1 MASAELFI
9 TINNNKVMN
18 PDLKSLILEQD
29 EYLIGQEI
37 GKVMEHLHY
46 HIYCKSDKYTQK
58 RYSDKFRNL
67 IKKHYSGKHNEYK
80 IEKPKN
86 YLKVVAYCAKEDED
100 VEHNLSEQRIE
111 EIVLYQK
118 KVKESQSTPM
128 KDKLLKHFIESNETQ
143 DQSPHE
149 IIKSILTFYKGIK
162 WLPPNKGQMYQYTTY
177 IMLQLYSDIETV
189 IVRQQE
195 IK

>member
-9 TINNNKVMN
+9 TINNNNVLH
-18 PDLKSLILEQD
+18 PDLKSLILDQD

-46 HIYCKSDKYTQK
+46 HIYCKSFKFKQK
-58 RYSDKFRNL
+58 SYSDKFRTL

-100 VEHNLSEQRIE
+100 IEHNLSEQRIE
-111 EIVLYQK
+111 EIVLYTK

-128 KDKLLKHFIESNETQ
+128 KDKLLDHFITNEKFTNN
-143 DQSPHE
+143 SPHE
-149 IIKSILTFYKGIK
+149 IVKSILTFYKKIR
-162 WLPPNKGQMYQYTTY
+162 WLPPNKSQMYQYTSY
-177 IMLQLYSDIETV
+177 ILLQLHDDIEDV
-189 IVRQQE
+189 ITLQKL
-195 IK
+195 I

>member
-9 TINNNKVMN
+9 TINNNNVLH

-37 GKVMEHLHY
+37 GKVEKHLHY
-46 HIYCKSDKYTQK
+46 HIYCKSNKFKYKQ
-58 RYSDKFRNL
+58 YYDKFRLL
-67 IKKHYSGKHNEYK
+67 IIKHYSGKHNEYR

-86 YLKVVAYCAKEDED
+86 YLKVVAYSNKDGD

-111 EIVLYQK
+111 EIVLYTK

-128 KDKLLKHFIESNETQ
+128 KDKLLKHFIESNETS
-143 DQSPHE
+143 DPSPHQ
-149 IIKSILTFYKGIK
+149 IIKSILTFYKAIK
-162 WLPPNKGQMYQYTTY
+162 WLPPNKSQMYQYTTY
-177 IMLQLYSDIETV
+177 IMLQLYSDIEDV
-189 IVRQQE
+189 IIQQKL
-195 IK
+195 I